1 MGKGQGAL
9 GPTGSNGPAMDDIA
23 DNNKGSIYQIAET
36 RQNGANDAHVC
47 IFNEDCI
54 DATTDYGRLLKPFFH
69 QNPKLLGLGKQF
81 GQINFGA
88 FRIFQS
94 PKSQIFIF
102 FKFVLQR
109 PRDLAIVCP

>member
-54 DATTDYGRLLKPFFH
+54 DATTDYGRLLKPFFIKIP
-69 QNPKLLGLGKQF
+69 NFWAWANNLG
-81 GQINFGA
+81 
-88 FRIFQS
+88 R
-94 PKSQIFIF
+94 
-102 FKFVLQR
+102 
-109 PRDLAIVCP
+109 